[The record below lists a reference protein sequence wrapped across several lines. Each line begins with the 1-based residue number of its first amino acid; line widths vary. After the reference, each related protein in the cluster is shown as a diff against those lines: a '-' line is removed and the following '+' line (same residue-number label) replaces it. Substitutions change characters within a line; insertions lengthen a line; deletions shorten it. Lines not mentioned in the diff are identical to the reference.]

1 MTSYKMKVVQ
11 INAVYEYS
19 STGRTTTEMHE
30 CLLAKGIDSYVF
42 CTNYSNPKKKVF
54 RFSGRLD
61 MKIHSVLSRIFG
73 LQGMFSYFSTKKL
86 LAKLEQIKPDVVHL
100 RVLHSNC
107 INLPLLLRYLAKH
120 NIATVLTLHDCWY
133 FTGHCCYFVDS
144 KCNRW
149 KDGCGHCP
157 DLKNWN
163 TSLFFDK
170 SAKLL
175 ALKKEL
181 FRDIKKLAVIGVS
194 DWVTGFIKDSI
205 LKDAQI
211 VKRIYN
217 WIDISKFTPRD
228 TKAIRER
235 IGINEKDLVVLG
247 VAQIWSPSKGLDSF
261 IKLAQRCPDIKIVIV
276 GKVLETNLPD
286 NIILLGVV
294 SDTQQ
299 LIDYYTMADV
309 FFNPSLRETFGKVT
323 IEAMAAGTPAIVYR
337 STASPELIKENCGY
351 VVEINDIES
360 VISCIDKVKVLGKQ
374 FYEKQCKE
382 FVSLRFQKERLVDEY
397 LQLYKNITKSK
408 K

>member
-1 MTSYKMKVVQ
+1 MKVVQ

-30 CLLAKGIDSYVF
+30 YLCAKGIESYVF
-42 CTNYSNPKKKVF
+42 CTNQSNPSKNIF
-54 RFSGRLD
+54 RFSSGLD
-61 MKIHSVLSRIFG
+61 MKIHSALSRLLG

-86 LAKLEQIKPDVVHL
+86 LAKLKQIKPDVVHL

-149 KDGCGHCP
+149 KNGCGHCP

-163 TSLFFDK
+163 TSLFFDN

-175 ALKKEL
+175 ALKKE
-181 FRDIKKLAVIGVS
+181 FFGNIKKLAVVGVS
-194 DWVTGFIKDSI
+194 DWVTEFIKDSI
-205 LKDAQI
+205 LKEAKI

-228 TKAIRER
+228 TKVIRKK
-235 IGINEKDLVVLG
+235 IGISEKDFVVLG

-261 IKLAQRCPDIKIVIV
+261 IKLAQRCPDIKIAIV

-299 LIDYYTMADV
+299 LIDYYSMADV
-309 FFNPSLRETFGKVT
+309 FFNPSQRETFGKVT

-337 STASPELIKENCGY
+337 ATASPELIKDGCGY
-351 VVEINDIES
+351 VVDNGSIKET
-360 VISCIDKVKVLGKQ
+360 V
-374 FYEKQCKE
+374 EKIKTI
-382 FVSLRFQKERLVDEY
+382 QKETKHRYSQNCRQYVLDNFSKGMIVNKYIHLYE
-397 LQLYKNITKSK
+397 QLNS
-408 K
+408 

>member
-1 MTSYKMKVVQ
+1 MKVVQ

-30 CLLAKGIDSYVF
+30 YLCAKGIESYVF
-42 CTNYSNPKKKVF
+42 CTNQSNPSKNIF
-54 RFSGRLD
+54 RFSSGLD
-61 MKIHSVLSRIFG
+61 MKIHSALSRLLG

-120 NIATVLTLHDCWY
+120 DIATVLTLHDCWY

-149 KDGCGHCP
+149 KEGCGHCP

-163 TSLFFDK
+163 TSLFFDN
-170 SAKLL
+170 SDKLL
-175 ALKKEL
+175 ALKKKL
-181 FRDIKKLAVIGVS
+181 FGEIKNLAVVGVS
-194 DWVTGFIKDSI
+194 DWVTGFIKNSI
-205 LKDAQI
+205 LKDAKI

-235 IGINEKDLVVLG
+235 IGISEKDFVVLG
-247 VAQIWSPSKGLDSF
+247 VAQIWSTSKGLDSF
-261 IKLAQRCPDIKIVIV
+261 IKLAQRCPDIKIAIV

-286 NIILLGVV
+286 NVILLGVV

-299 LIDYYTMADV
+299 LIDYYSMADV
-309 FFNPSLRETFGKVT
+309 FFNPSQRETFGKVT
-323 IEAMAAGTPAIVYR
+323 IEAMAAGTPAIVYKA
-337 STASPELIKENCGY
+337 TASPELIKDECGY

-360 VISCIDKVKVLGKQ
+360 VINVLKEIENKGKEYYTENCRTYV
-374 FYEKQCKE
+374 FETFNRNVLMEKYL
-382 FVSLRFQKERLVDEY
+382 SLYNQ
-397 LQLYKNITKSK
+397 IIS
-408 K
+408 

>member
-1 MTSYKMKVVQ
+1 MKVVQ

-30 CLLAKGIDSYVF
+30 YLCANGIESYVF
-42 CTNYSNPKKKVF
+42 CANKSNPKKKIY
-54 RFSGRLD
+54 RFSNSFD
-61 MKIHSVLSRIFG
+61 MKVHSALSRLLG
-73 LQGMFSYFSTKKL
+73 LQGMFSYYSTKKL
-86 LAKLEQIKPDVVHL
+86 LKRIDQIKPDIVHL

-144 KCNRW
+144 KCCKW
-149 KDGCGHCP
+149 KTGCGGCP

-163 TSLFFDK
+163 KSLFFDN

-181 FRDIKKLAVIGVS
+181 FGNIKNLAVVGVS
-194 DWVTGFIKDSI
+194 DWVTDFIKDSI
-205 LKDAQI
+205 LKDAKI

-228 TKAIRER
+228 TKAIRES
-235 IGINEKDLVVLG
+235 IGFDDKDFVVLG

-261 IKLAQRCPDIKIVIV
+261 IKLAKQCPDIKIAIV
-276 GKVLETNLPD
+276 GKVLQTDLPA

-294 SDTQQ
+294 SDTQK
-299 LIDYYTMADV
+299 LIDYYSMADV

-323 IEAMAAGTPAIVYR
+323 VEAMATGTPAIVYKA
-337 STASPELIKENCGY
+337 TASPELVKDGCGY
-351 VVEINDIES
+351 VVEINDIEA
-360 VISCIDKVKVLGKQ
+360 VISCIDKIKELGRQ
-374 FYEKQCKE
+374 SYEKHCKE
-382 FVSLRFQKERLVDEY
+382 FVLLNFQKERIIAEY
-397 LQLYKNITKSK
+397 LQLYKNMSKSK

>member
-1 MTSYKMKVVQ
+1 MKVVQ

-30 CLLAKGIDSYVF
+30 YLCAKGIESYVF
-42 CTNYSNPKKKVF
+42 CTNQSNPSKNIF
-54 RFSGRLD
+54 RFSSGLD
-61 MKIHSVLSRIFG
+61 MKIHSALSRLLG

-86 LAKLEQIKPDVVHL
+86 LAKLKQIKPDVVHL

-149 KDGCGHCP
+149 KNGCGHCP

-163 TSLFFDK
+163 TSLFFDN

-181 FRDIKKLAVIGVS
+181 FGNIKKLAVVGVS
-194 DWVTGFIKDSI
+194 DWVTEFIKDSI
-205 LKDAQI
+205 LKEAKI

-228 TKAIRER
+228 TKVIRKK
-235 IGINEKDLVVLG
+235 IGISEKDFVVLG

-261 IKLAQRCPDIKIVIV
+261 IKLAQRCPDIKIAIV

-299 LIDYYTMADV
+299 LIDYYSMADV
-309 FFNPSLRETFGKVT
+309 FFNPSQRETFGKVT

-337 STASPELIKENCGY
+337 ATASPELIKDGCGY
-351 VVEINDIES
+351 VVDNGSIKET
-360 VISCIDKVKVLGKQ
+360 V
-374 FYEKQCKE
+374 EKIKTI
-382 FVSLRFQKERLVDEY
+382 QKETKHRYSQNCRQYVLDNFSKGMIVNKYIHLYE
-397 LQLYKNITKSK
+397 QLNS
-408 K
+408 